1 MRFHEAVHG
10 VYFDDLDAFRILH
23 NARYLLLFE
32 RTIGDFWQHLGWG
45 NILDAQLNPDQYH
58 LVRANHIEYLSPVTG
73 PGRVRCRIG
82 VDRLGKSSL
91 TFGFQILPMDED
103 LPHAVGTRTLVRVDP
118 HTRAATPW
126 TDGFRARLRPY
137 LRDVEPGAVGVAP
150 EAAPARALAVG

>member
-58 LVRANHIEYLSPVTG
+58 HVRANHIE
-73 PGRVRCRIG
+73 
-82 VDRLGKSSL
+82 
-91 TFGFQILPMDED
+91 
-103 LPHAVGTRTLVRVDP
+103 
-118 HTRAATPW
+118 
-126 TDGFRARLRPY
+126 
-137 LRDVEPGAVGVAP
+137 
-150 EAAPARALAVG
+150 